1 MRSVLRK
8 TLGILCLVIGLFC
21 LVTPLTP
28 GAWLIFVG
36 LELLGLGF
44 LIPKKL
50 RELWNRWAEKFLQ
63 SFRKKSAV
71 AVPKGHKDAA
81 QATTDGQ
88 NQ

>member
-1 MRSVLRK
+1 MRFVLHK
-8 TLGILCLVIGLFC
+8 TLGILCLVVGLFC

-63 SFRKKSAV
+63 SFRKKSGSSAE
-71 AVPKGHKDAA
+71 KQEHGE
-81 QATTDGQ
+81 
-88 NQ
+88 